1 MILPVH
7 DRLRAHIAHLLTSLY
22 SLEPA
27 DAPPIVLEYP
37 PNRDLG
43 DLGTPIAFEL
53 ARRLRKAPRAI
64 AQEIAGAFGTVDGVI
79 RVAAAPNGHLN
90 FFLDRRPFLLDRLA
104 GPKGPALR
112 TGEET
117 AGRVLSDPPRS
128 AGKAIVEHTAINP
141 NKAAH
146 IGHLRNSA
154 LGDTLVRVLRFRGIP
169 VEVQNYIDDT
179 GVQVADVVV
188 GFRVLEGKTLDQ
200 IREIADSTRFD
211 YYCWDLY
218 ARVTEW
224 YAGDK
229 ERQAHR
235 SETLHDIEHG
245 GNDNADIAA
254 FIADRIVRC
263 HLKTMARM
271 NVDYDLLT
279 WEGDILRLKFWAQ
292 AFDVLKAKGAV
303 YLQTEGRLAGC
314 WVMPIQDDGPGTGS
328 LKASGYQESGS
339 DTNDGEL
346 PTPVADTLP
355 ASVAGGLQASG
366 EEEAE
371 EREKVIVRSNGVVT
385 YVGKDIAYQFWK
397 LGLLGLDFHYR
408 VFTTRPHG
416 PLWATCSTGG
426 EDDHP
431 MFGGAAYVYNVIDV
445 RQSYLQKLLKQAL
458 VAAGHPE
465 GSERSHHF
473 SYEMVA
479 LSHATA
485 RTLGVAPP
493 PDSEDAKRPFVEVS
507 GRKGLGVKADDLLD
521 TLIQN
526 AGTQVASRNTE
537 MGDEER
543 LRIAQM
549 IGIAAVRYFLIKFS
563 RGKVIAFDLE
573 EALSFEGES
582 GPYIQYAV
590 VRANNI
596 FQKVQQRYGLD
607 EAALLASLRDIPA
620 GELTGENGSQELWAL
635 VLEASRLDEVVEQVI
650 RSLEFSVLAKY
661 AFSLAQAFNAFYHR
675 SPILNEE
682 RDDVRRWRAAAVIY
696 LRDQLTRSLDLMGIT
711 VPPRM

>member
-7 DRLRAHIAHLLTSLY
+7 DRLRGHLTRVLRELYALDEDSTPSIAL
-22 SLEPA
+22 
-27 DAPPIVLEYP
+27 DYP
-37 PNRDLG
+37 PNRTLG
-43 DLGTPIAFEL
+43 DLGTPVAFEL

-64 AQEIAGAFGTVDGVI
+64 AQEIAGAFGTPEGV
-79 RVAAAPNGHLN
+79 RQVGAAPNGYLN
-90 FFLDRRPFLLDRLA
+90 FFLERKAFLIDRIAQRH
-104 GPKGPALR
+104 
-112 TGEET
+112 
-117 AGRVLSDPPRS
+117 SDGTRQS

-146 IGHLRNSA
+146 VGHLRNSA

-169 VEVQNYIDDT
+169 AEVQNYIDDT

-188 GFRVLEGKTLDQ
+188 GFRVLEQKTLDD

-224 YAGDK
+224 YGDDK
-229 ERQAHR
+229 ERLKHR
-235 SETLHDIEHG
+235 AETLHEIEHG
-245 GNDNADIAA
+245 GSDASDIGA
-254 FIADRIVRC
+254 FITDRIVRT
-263 HLKTMARM
+263 HLRTMARM

-292 AFDVLKAKGAV
+292 AFDVLKASGAV
-303 YLQTEGRLAGC
+303 YLQHEGRLAGC
-314 WVMPIQDDGPGTGS
+314 WVMPI
-328 LKASGYQESGS
+328 
-339 DTNDGEL
+339 
-346 PTPVADTLP
+346 
-355 ASVAGGLQASG
+355 
-366 EEEAE
+366 EEEGTSQKSEVATPKEETEEAEE

-397 LGLLGLDFHYR
+397 LGLLGRDFQYR
-408 VFTTRPHG
+408 VFTSRPHG
-416 PLWATCSTGG
+416 PLWATCSTDG
-426 EDDHP
+426 EGDHP
-431 MFGGAAYVYNVIDV
+431 AFGGAAYVYNVIDV

-465 GSERSHHF
+465 AADRSHHF
-473 SYEMVA
+473 SYEMVT

-485 RTLGVAPP
+485 RELGFTPTE
-493 PDSEDAKRPFVEVS
+493 EDAKRPFVEVS
-507 GRKGLGVKADDLLD
+507 GRRGLGVKADDLLD
-521 TLIQN
+521 TVIRK
-526 AGTQVASRNTE
+526 AGREVAARNPELT
-537 MGDEER
+537 DEER
-543 LRIAQM
+543 ERIAQM

-563 RGKVIAFDLE
+563 RGKMIVFDLD

-596 FQKVQQRYGLD
+596 FQKMRQRDGLD
-607 EAALLASLRDIPA
+607 DASLLESLGHVPA
-620 GELTGENGSQELWAL
+620 GELDGDNGSHELWEL
-635 VLEASRLDEVVEQVI
+635 VLEASRLDEIVEQVI

-661 AFSLAQAFNAFYHR
+661 SFSLAQAFNAFYHR

-696 LRDQLTRSLDLMGIT
+696 LRDQLTRALDLMGVA

>member
-7 DRLRAHIAHLLTSLY
+7 DRLRGHLARVLRELYALDLTS
-22 SLEPA
+22 
-27 DAPPIVLEYP
+27 APPIALEYP
-37 PNRDLG
+37 PNRTLG
-43 DLGTPIAFEL
+43 DLGTPVAFEL
-53 ARRLRKAPRAI
+53 ARRLRKTPRAI
-64 AQEIAGAFGTVDGVI
+64 AQEIAGAFGAPEGIAQVG
-79 RVAAAPNGHLN
+79 AAPNGYLN
-90 FFLDRRPFLLDRLA
+90 FFLERRPFLVDRIA
-104 GPKGPALR
+104 QRHAD
-112 TGEET
+112 TVQ
-117 AGRVLSDPPRS
+117 A

-146 IGHLRNSA
+146 VGHLRNSA

-188 GFRVLEGKTLDQ
+188 AFRVLERKTLDQ

-218 ARVTEW
+218 SRVTEW
-224 YAGDK
+224 YEGDK
-229 ERQAHR
+229 DRLKHR
-235 SETLHDIEHG
+235 VETLHEIEHG
-245 GNDNADIAA
+245 GTEAAEIGA
-254 FIADRIVRC
+254 FIADRIVRT
-263 HLKTMARM
+263 HLRTMARM

-292 AFDVLKAKGAV
+292 AFDVLKASGAV

-314 WVMPIQDDGPGTGS
+314 WVMPIQEDAETNP
-328 LKASGYQESGS
+328 KAQIP
-339 DTNDGEL
+339 N
-346 PTPVADTLP
+346 PK
-355 ASVAGGLQASG
+355 
-366 EEEAE
+366 EETEETEEE

-397 LGLLGLDFHYR
+397 LGLLGRDFQYR
-408 VFTTRPHG
+408 VFTTRLHG
-416 PLWATCSTGG
+416 PLWATCSSDG
-426 EDDHP
+426 DNDHP
-431 MFGGAAYVYNVIDV
+431 NFGGAASVYNVIDV

-465 GSERSHHF
+465 AAERSHHF
-473 SYEMVA
+473 SYEMVT

-485 RTLGVAPP
+485 RELGYTPGE
-493 PDSEDAKRPFVEVS
+493 EDAKRPFVEVS

-521 TLIQN
+521 TVIRK
-526 AGTQVASRNTE
+526 AGSEVASRNPE
-537 MGDEER
+537 LSGEER
-543 LRIAQM
+543 ERIAQM

-563 RGKVIAFDLE
+563 RGKMIVFDLD

-596 FQKVQQRYGLD
+596 FQKLRQRDGLD
-607 EAALLASLRDIPA
+607 EAALLQSLGDVAA
-620 GELTGENGSQELWAL
+620 GELAGENGSHELWEL

-661 AFSLAQAFNAFYHR
+661 SFSLAQAFNAFYHR

-696 LRDQLTRSLDLMGIT
+696 LRDQLTRALDLMGVA

>member
-64 AQEIAGAFGTVDGVI
+64 AQEIAGAFGTVEGVAH
-79 RVAAAPNGHLN
+79 VAAAPNGHLN

-104 GPKGPALR
+104 GPKGSAGPKGLALC
-112 TGEET
+112 TGGEA

-188 GFRVLEGKTLDQ
+188 GFRVLEGKTFDE
-200 IREIADSTRFD
+200 IRAIADSTRFD
-211 YYCWDLY
+211 YFCWDLY

-224 YAGDK
+224 YDGDQ
-229 ERQAHR
+229 ERLEQR
-235 SETLHDIEHG
+235 NETLHDIEHG
-245 GNDNADIAA
+245 GNDNAEIAA
-254 FIADRIVRC
+254 FIADRIVGC

-303 YLQTEGRLAGC
+303 YLRTEGRLAGC
-314 WVMPIQDDGPGTGS
+314 WVMPIQDDED
-328 LKASGYQESGS
+328 AESRIPNPES
-339 DTNDGEL
+339 RDE
-346 PTPVADTLP
+346 AD
-355 ASVAGGLQASG
+355 
-366 EEEAE
+366 EE

-397 LGLLGLDFHYR
+397 LGLLGKDFHYR
-408 VFTTRPHG
+408 VFEERPQG
-416 PLWATCSTGG
+416 SLWATCTTGG
-426 EDDHP
+426 EGHHP

-458 VAAGHPE
+458 IAVGHPE
-465 GSERSHHF
+465 GAERSHHF

-485 RTLGVAPP
+485 RELGYAPP
-493 PDSEDAKRPFVEVS
+493 ADSEDAKRPFVEVS

-521 TLIQN
+521 TLIRS
-526 AGTQVASRNTE
+526 AGTEVGTRNPE
-537 MGDEER
+537 LGADDR
-543 LRIAQM
+543 QRIAQT
-549 IGIAAVRYFLIKFS
+549 IAIAAARYFMIKFS

-596 FQKVQQRYGLD
+596 FQKLQQRDALD
-607 EAALLASLRDIPA
+607 EPALLTSLRDIPA
-620 GELTGENGSQELWAL
+620 GEL
-635 VLEASRLDEVVEQVI
+635 
-650 RSLEFSVLAKY
+650 
-661 AFSLAQAFNAFYHR
+661 
-675 SPILNEE
+675 
-682 RDDVRRWRAAAVIY
+682 
-696 LRDQLTRSLDLMGIT
+696 
-711 VPPRM
+711 

>member
-7 DRLRAHIAHLLTSLY
+7 DRLRTHLGQLLTSRY
-22 SLEPA
+22 SLAAAE
-27 DAPPIVLEYP
+27 APPIVLDYP
-37 PNRDLG
+37 PTRELG

-53 ARRLRKAPRAI
+53 ARRLKKAPRAI
-64 AQEIAGAFGTVDGVI
+64 AQEIAAAFGTVEGVT
-79 RVAAAPNGHLN
+79 RVEPAANGYLN
-90 FFLDRRPFLLDRLA
+90 FFLERRQFLLDRLA
-104 GPKGPALR
+104 GPDGPALR
-112 TGEET
+112 GGEG
-117 AGRVLSDPPRS
+117 AVGRPS

-154 LGDTLVRVLRFRGIP
+154 LGDTLVRVLKFRGIP

-188 GFRVLEGKTLDQ
+188 GFRVLEQQTLEQ
-200 IREIADSTRFD
+200 IQAIADSTRFD

-218 ARVTEW
+218 ARATQW
-224 YAGDK
+224 YEGDK
-229 ERQAHR
+229 DRLKFRAD
-235 SETLHDIEHG
+235 TLHDIEHG
-245 GNDNADIAA
+245 GNENAEIAA

-314 WVMPIQDDGPGTGS
+314 WVMPIQEDVESTP
-328 LKASGYQESGS
+328 KAQ
-339 DTNDGEL
+339 L
-346 PTPVADTLP
+346 PTPKSPTPNPESSDQP
-355 ASVAGGLQASG
+355 S
-366 EEEAE
+366 EDPE

-397 LGLLGLDFHYR
+397 LGLLGKDFNYR
-408 VFTTRPHG
+408 VFTARPHG
-416 PLWATCSTGG
+416 PLWATCTTGG
-426 EDDHP
+426 DADHP

-458 VAAGHPE
+458 IAVGHPE
-465 GSERSHHF
+465 GAERSQHF

-485 RTLGVAPP
+485 RTLGFAPP
-493 PDSEDAKRPFVEVS
+493 PDSEGAKRPFVEVS

-521 TLIQN
+521 TLTRE
-526 AGTQVASRNTE
+526 ASAKVAVRNPELT
-537 MGDEER
+537 DEER
-543 LRIAQM
+543 ERVART

-563 RGKVIAFDLE
+563 RDKVIAFDLE

-590 VRANNI
+590 VRANKI
-596 FQKVQQRYGLD
+596 FQKVQERDKLD
-607 EAALLASLRDIPA
+607 EAALLASLQEVSPA
-620 GELTGENGSQELWAL
+620 ELAGENGSHELWSL
-635 VLEASRLDEVVEQVI
+635 VLDASRLDEIVEHVI
-650 RSLEFSVLAKY
+650 RSLEFAVLAKY
-661 AFSLAQAFNAFYHR
+661 TFSLAQAFNAFYHR

-682 RDDVRRWRAAAVIY
+682 RDDVRRWRAAGIIY
-696 LRDQLTRSLDLMGIT
+696 VRRQLTRALELMGID

>member
-7 DRLRAHIAHLLTSLY
+7 DRLRVHLARLLMSLY
-22 SLEPA
+22 SLDETAVPA
-27 DAPPIVLEYP
+27 VVLDYP
-37 PNRDLG
+37 PKRELG
-43 DLGTPIAFEL
+43 DLGTPVSFEL

-64 AQEIAGAFGTVDGVI
+64 AQEIAGAFGSLEGV
-79 RVAAAPNGHLN
+79 RQVSAAPNGYLN
-90 FFLDRRPFLLDRLA
+90 FFLERREFLLGRLS
-104 GPKGPALR
+104 PAVPAQSR
-112 TGEET
+112 P
-117 AGRVLSDPPRS
+117 V

-146 IGHLRNSA
+146 IGHLRNAA

-188 GFRVLEGKTLDQ
+188 GFGVLEGKTLDQ
-200 IREIADSTRFD
+200 IRHTADTTRFD

-218 ARVTEW
+218 AWVTEW
-224 YAGDK
+224 YEQDK
-229 ERQAHR
+229 ARLETRAR
-235 SETLHDIEHG
+235 TLHDIEHG
-245 GNDNADIAA
+245 GNDNAEIAA

-263 HLKTMARM
+263 HLQTMGRM

-292 AFDVLKAKGAV
+292 AFDVLKAKKAV
-303 YLQTEGRLAGC
+303 YLATEGRLAGC
-314 WVMPIQDDGPGTGS
+314 WVMPIQEDLETNPKNQIPNPKSQEPDGSRIPDPGPRPG
-328 LKASGYQESGS
+328 
-339 DTNDGEL
+339 D
-346 PTPVADTLP
+346 
-355 ASVAGGLQASG
+355 
-366 EEEAE
+366 EAEGE

-397 LGLLGLDFHYR
+397 LGLLGKDFHYR
-408 VFTTRPHG
+408 VFAPRERA
-416 PLWATCSTGG
+416 PLWATCTTGG
-426 EDDHP
+426 ASGHP

-458 VAAGHPE
+458 IAVGHPE
-465 GSERSHHF
+465 GAERSHHF

-485 RTLGVAPP
+485 RELGYAPP
-493 PDSEDAKRPFVEVS
+493 ADSEDAKRPFVEVS

-521 TLIQN
+521 TLIRS
-526 AGTQVASRNTE
+526 AGTEVGTRNPE
-537 MGDEER
+537 LGEADR
-543 LRIAQM
+543 QRIAET
-549 IGIAAVRYFLIKFS
+549 IAIAAVRYFMIKFS
-563 RGKVIAFDLE
+563 RGKVIAFDLA

-596 FQKVQQRYGLD
+596 FQKLQQRDGLD
-607 EAALLASLRDIPA
+607 EAALLKTLRDVPP
-620 GELTGENGSQELWAL
+620 GELDGANGTHELWGL
-635 VLEASRLDEVVEQVI
+635 VLDAARLDEVVEQVV

-661 AFSLAQAFNAFYHR
+661 AFTLAQAFNAFYHR
-675 SPILNEE
+675 APILNEE

-696 LRDQLTRSLDLMGIT
+696 LRNQLRTALDLMGVD